1 MTRFAKIARL
11 RKSFLLND
19 IQQMRYSIV
28 IINVCSAPSWAG
40 FLSSSAIQSLLIMS
54 DSLFK
59 FSFRRIFFGLISAL
73 SVSAV
78 SSLYAADSASLKQ
91 ASQKIDGL
99 IQKAYKEHKITA
111 NPASSDSVF
120 LRRIYL
126 DIIGRIPSLAEAR
139 VFNES
144 KAGDKRSRLIER
156 LLNSEGFVSHNY
168 NYWADILRINA
179 RLGGAAT
186 EAESAYRLWVKSA
199 LRENK
204 PYDQFV
210 KDLVS
215 ARGHLWENGAIGYYQ
230 RDRGMPLD
238 NMSNTVRV
246 FLGTRLECAQCHN
259 HPFDKWT
266 QMDYFK
272 MAAFS
277 FNVDANRYQTDNRT
291 AFTKHIQ
298 ELART
303 QTKKLIA
310 EKYSDMDKRKAQ
322 RKAQK
327 EVRGMRDTE
336 YSLLRRA
343 STDLYRPIRYTS
355 VTENKRKLQL
365 PHDYQYDDAKPKGK
379 VTAAVMFGGEI
390 NLDNVDDKVDAY
402 AAWMTSPD
410 NPTFTKV
417 IANRLWKRVFGAGIL
432 GAVDELTDQTVN
444 SNPALMT
451 YLEKLMRESN
461 YDMREYLQILYNTK
475 TYQRTAYSEEIVAGV
490 PYYFPGPAL
499 RRMSAEQV
507 WDSLIVML
515 IDDPDHYQPRLE
527 SDLNAIERQKQIY
540 ESLEDRDSEDY
551 MKMVKEVVKA
561 TKLIN
566 VKEEKVREEYQQA
579 RADEDVEKIRS
590 LSRKLKGLRN
600 ESYKEIADIA
610 YDKVSKGGET
620 QQMMANLGMASSTM
634 NEVKTKLPKTRAI
647 GKKKYKQAM
656 KDPSLS
662 KEDKIAF
669 ATKAKKMQADAKS
682 WSRAT
687 RELARA
693 SELQSPA
700 RRGHFLREFGQSD
713 RETIE
718 NANWGASVP
727 QALNL
732 LNGPTADML
741 RNVNSVFGQEIE
753 KAKTPQDKISTI
765 YMTMLTRKPTD
776 VEMKSLLAEVEV
788 NGEKGYD
795 NIVWALLNTQQFI
808 FVL

>member
-1 MTRFAKIARL
+1 
-11 RKSFLLND
+11 
-19 IQQMRYSIV
+19 
-28 IINVCSAPSWAG
+28 
-40 FLSSSAIQSLLIMS
+40 MS

-59 FSFRRIFFGLISAL
+59 FSFRRIFFGLISTL

-78 SSLYAADSASLKQ
+78 SSLYAADSTPLKQ

-99 IQKAYKEHKITA
+99 IQKVYKEHKITA
-111 NPASSDSVF
+111 NPASNDSVF
-120 LRRIYL
+120 LRRVYL
-126 DIIGRIPSLAEAR
+126 DIIGRIPSLAEAQ

-210 KDLVS
+210 KDLVA

-277 FNVDANRYQTDNRT
+277 FNVDANRYQTENRT
-291 AFTKHIQ
+291 AFNKHIQ
-298 ELART
+298 ELSREQA
-303 QTKKLIA
+303 KKLIK
-310 EKYSDMDKRKAQ
+310 EKYADMDKREAQ

-336 YSLLRRA
+336 YSLMRRA

-379 VTAAVMFGGEI
+379 VTAEVMFGGEI

-417 IANRLWKRVFGAGIL
+417 IANRLWKRVFGVGIL
-432 GAVDELTDQTVN
+432 GSVDELTDQTVN

-451 YLEKLMRESN
+451 YLEELMRESN

-475 TYQRTAYSEEIVAGV
+475 TYQRTAYSEEIVAGM

-551 MKMVKEVVKA
+551 MEMVKEVIKA

-579 RADEDVEKIRS
+579 RSDEDVEKIRS
-590 LSRKLKGLRN
+590 LSRKLRSLRN
-600 ESYKEIADIA
+600 QSYKEIANIA

-620 QQMMANLGMASSTM
+620 QQMMANLGMASSAM
-634 NEVKTKLPKTRAI
+634 SEVKTQLPKTRAI
-647 GKKKYKQAM
+647 GKKAYKQAM

-669 ATKAKKMQADAKS
+669 TKKAKKLQADAKN

-687 RELARA
+687 REMARA

-732 LNGPTADML
+732 LNGPTAEML

-753 KAKTPQDKISTI
+753 KAKTPEDKISTI
-765 YMTMLTRKPTD
+765 YMTMLTRKPSD
-776 VEMKSLLAEVEV
+776 AEMKSLLAEVAA